1 MIHLN
6 STLKK
11 LLSVSLS
18 VILTM
23 SCLTA
28 AIAVQADDGDIEINA
43 VNFPDPVWLSIVSEY
58 IDTDD
63 VKGTLSVQ
71 ERSKSTLPIAEWIE
85 DGQVITDL
93 KGIEYFTAVKTL
105 RISDLGLE
113 SLDVSA
119 LSNLQTLT
127 VLGNN
132 LTALDV
138 SSNTALKTL
147 NCRGNKELTSLKL
160 SSSITKIECDG
171 CSLPAL
177 DVSMCA
183 GLTFLNCYDNELTAL
198 DLSKNTALI
207 FLNCSVNHIP
217 CLDLSANTALGNA
230 TASYLG
236 KQTVEAKAGYNSA
249 GIYVPLNMADAA
261 NIKSSS
267 IADGENTGY
276 DAAQKAFVFSDYDLI
291 GSGIDYTY
299 YVNLESAEDM
309 DVHINISKDFYRVR
323 YLTAETGGNI
333 VSEQF
338 VNSGGNAAVPEL
350 PQTSGED
357 FCGIWSADGV
367 NITRDTDIYAVWADA
382 HQYAI
387 TAFENGTA
395 TVNCAVCGKIYTA
408 VFAEHINAVTGD
420 AAYDAV
426 LDVNH
431 DGVINARDY
440 ALLIKMF

>member
-1 MIHLN
+1 MINLN

-18 VILTM
+18 VILAM

-28 AIAVQADDGDIEINA
+28 VIAVQADDVVEINA
-43 VNFPDPVWLSIVSEY
+43 VNFPDPVWRGIVSEY

-63 VKGTLSVQ
+63 TKGQLSAQ
-71 ERSKSTLPIAEWIE
+71 ERSKSTLPITEWLE
-85 DGQVITDL
+85 VGQVITDL
-93 KGIEYFTAVKTL
+93 KGIEYFTAVKNL

-113 SLDVSA
+113 SLDVSK

-147 NCRGNKELTSLKL
+147 NCRGNKDLTSLTL
-160 SSSITKIECDG
+160 SSALTKLECDG

-177 DVSMCA
+177 DVSMCTD
-183 GLTFLNCYDNELTAL
+183 LTFLNCYDNELTSL
-198 DLSKNTALI
+198 NLSTNTALI

-217 CLDLSANTALGNA
+217 YLDLSANTVLGNA
-230 TASYLG
+230 TAAYLG
-236 KQTVEAKAGYNSA
+236 KQTVEAKAGYNGSS
-249 GIYVPLNMADAA
+249 IYVPLNVANAE

-267 IADGENTGY
+267 IENGENTGY
-276 DAAQKAFVFSDYDLI
+276 DSTQNAFVFSDYDLI

-299 YVNLESAEDM
+299 YVGLESAEDM

-323 YLTAETGGNI
+323 YLTAETGGSI
-333 VSEQF
+333 ISEQL
-338 VNSGGNAAVPEL
+338 VNSGANAAVPAL
-350 PQTSGED
+350 PQAPGED
-357 FCGIWSADGV
+357 SCGIWSADGV
-367 NITRDTDIYAVWADA
+367 NITQDTDIYAVWADA

-387 TAFENGTA
+387 TAFDSGTA
-395 TVNCAVCGKIYTA
+395 TISCSVCGKTYTA

-420 AAYDAV
+420 TGYDAV